1 MKSFLEFC
9 LALISSFVTSLC
21 LALMWKW
28 FITPLGVPA
37 ISVIHAVGLCFI
49 LGIVF
54 GKKDPKAKIDVE
66 KLLYA
71 MLYDG
76 IGLLFGF
83 LVHLA
88 M

>member
-1 MKSFLEFC
+1 MKSFLEFI
-9 LALISSFVTSLC
+9 LAWVSSFFTGLC

-49 LGIVF
+49 VGVLF
-54 GKKDPKAKIDVE
+54 GKKDPKAKTDVE
-66 KLLYA
+66 KIIYV

-76 IGLLFGF
+76 IGLAFASLI
-83 LVHLA
+83 HLA

>member
-1 MKSFLEFC
+1 MKSFLEFI
-9 LALISSFVTSLC
+9 LAWVSSFVTGLC
-21 LALMWKW
+21 LAIMWKW

-49 LGIVF
+49 VGVLF

-66 KLLYA
+66 KILYA

-76 IGLLFGF
+76 IGLLFSF